1 MNRRTIDVLLGM
13 ALGDAYLNVRTRLQ
27 SGKYPYIFSSMRVL
41 HSTKQQSYCEFKCVL
56 VNALLDRS
64 ASVHIIR
71 NGPGG
76 RYQAAHFSVSHP
88 CFKELKEWLYPNGK
102 KTISRAILDR
112 LSPEGI
118 ALWYMDDGCAR
129 RNYNS
134 RGEVSSVAT
143 QLSTCCSNAEA
154 ALVCQWFIE
163 KYSIAF
169 KPFRDGRGWSIGT
182 NTQGSLLFSQLVQPY
197 VVQAMPEKLGHVADL
212 NSRQRCSP
220 VGSCA
225 QCGGVIFARRRKG
238 LCDRCYARRYYWGV
252 LRPRRVSAIS
262 APLPRNSPA
271 ARDLEPPSA
280 A

>member
-27 SGKYPYIFSSMRVL
+27 SGKYPYISSSMRVL

-56 VNALLDRS
+56 VNALLDRR

-76 RYQAAHFSVSHP
+76 RYEAAHFSVSHP

-143 QLSTCCSNAEA
+143 LLSTCCSNTEAE
-154 ALVCQWFIE
+154 LVCQWFKE
-163 KYSIAF
+163 MYSIAF
-169 KPFRDGRGWSIGT
+169 KPFRDGRGWSVRT
-182 NTQGSLLFSQLVQPY
+182 NTEGSRLFSLLVRQY
-197 VVQAMPEKLGHVADL
+197 VLQAMPEKLGHVADL
-212 NSRQRCSP
+212 NSRQRFSP

-225 QCGGVIFARRRKG
+225 QCGAFIFAKRRRG
-238 LCDRCYARRYYWGV
+238 LCDCCYARRYYSEV
-252 LRPRRVSAIS
+252 VRRRRLSAIS
-262 APLPRNSPA
+262 AARPRNSPA
-271 ARDLEPPSA
+271 ASCDLEC
-280 A
+280 